1 MKRIEKLKKR
11 LLQENVASYLI
22 TKRENVRYLSG
33 FTGSSGAVL
42 ITPEKNYF
50 ITDFRYVEQA
60 QKQCPGFIIE
70 KHEDTIFTHAA
81 LLVKNHG
88 INTLHFEGD
97 ALTFRE
103 YRELSEK
110 ADGIELQNLSE
121 VVDELREV
129 KDKDEVELIKK
140 ACSIADD
147 AFSHLLKRITSGMT
161 EKELA
166 WELEKYMREAGAED
180 LAFDTIVASGERG
193 ALPHGVATSK
203 KITPG
208 EMITLDF
215 GAKFQGYHSDIT
227 RTIALGEPPAKM
239 LEIYEIVL
247 EAQEAALNALKPG
260 AFAVDVDRVARDI
273 IAKAGYAEYF
283 GHGLGH
289 GVGLNIH
296 EGPRLS
302 PKGKAVLQPG
312 MVVTVEP
319 GIYLPGIGGVRIED
333 TVLVTEN
340 GFEVLTHSPKSLIV
354 L

>member
-1 MKRIEKLKKR
+1 MERVEKLKKR
-11 LLQENVASYLI
+11 LVKENVVSYLI
-22 TKRENVRYLSG
+22 TKRENVRYISG

-60 QKQCPGFIIE
+60 KKQCPGFIIE
-70 KHEDTIFTHAA
+70 KHEDTILTQAA
-81 LLVKNHG
+81 MLVKNLG
-88 INTLHFEGD
+88 IKTLHFEGD
-97 ALTFRE
+97 ALTFKE

-110 ADGIELQNLSE
+110 AEGIELLNLSE
-121 VVDELREV
+121 VVDELREI

-140 ACSIADD
+140 ACRIADD
-147 AFSHLLKRITSGMT
+147 AFSYILKAVTSGMT

-166 WELEKYMREAGAED
+166 WEMEKHMREAGADD
-180 LAFDTIVASGERG
+180 LAFETIVASGERG
-193 ALPHGVATSK
+193 ALPHGVASSK
-203 KITPG
+203 KLSLG

-215 GAKFQGYHSDIT
+215 GAKYQGYHSDIT
-227 RTIALGEPPAKM
+227 RTISLGEPPAKM

-247 EAQEAALNALKPG
+247 EAQEAALNQIKPG
-260 AFAVDVDRVARDI
+260 VLAVDVDRVARDI
-273 IAKAGYAEYF
+273 ISSRGYGEYF

-302 PKGKAVLQPG
+302 PKGKAVLAPG

-333 TVLVTEN
+333 TVLVTDS
-340 GFEVLTHSPKSLIV
+340 GFEVLTRSPKSLIV